1 MEKKKSVQCL
11 FSFNLMNYK
20 KGTLN
25 THLSILGASGDIA
38 YPRADSINYV
48 PPLSAYAH
56 CQQQMPREKAKG
68 RNKIIAF
75 CVIQKGLI
83 QPS

>member
-1 MEKKKSVQCL
+1 VQCF

-38 YPRADSINYV
+38 YPRAGLINSL
-48 PPLSAYAH
+48 PPVFSRVH
-56 CQQQMPREKAKG
+56 CQQRMPCEKG
-68 RNKIIAF
+68 E
-75 CVIQKGLI
+75 
-83 QPS
+83 